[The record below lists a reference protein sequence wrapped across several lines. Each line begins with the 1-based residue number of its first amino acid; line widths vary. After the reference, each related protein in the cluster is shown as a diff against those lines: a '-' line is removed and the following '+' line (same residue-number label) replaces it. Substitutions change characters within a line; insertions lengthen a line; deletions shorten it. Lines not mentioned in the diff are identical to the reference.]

1 LLSADYIVNSCGII
15 ILAAGA
21 STRLGKPKQLLQYR
35 GKTLLAHAINEAVNS
50 NADAVVVVLGKDA
63 NLFKKEIDERKIRVA
78 INSSWEEGM
87 ASSLRL
93 GMDTLLKDKPYIDSV
108 IFMVCDQPHVSLSI
122 LNELI
127 RTQQRTTKQIL
138 TCNYGD
144 SIGPPALFHKKYF
157 KELMKLSGDSG
168 ARKIIEQNIND
179 VATILFPEGKID
191 IDTKEDYD
199 KLTGLS
205 G

>member
-1 LLSADYIVNSCGII
+1 VNSCGIV

-50 NADAVVVVLGKDA
+50 NADAVVVILGKDA
-63 NLFKKEIDERKIRVA
+63 NLFKKEIDERKVRVA

-93 GMDTLLKDKPYIDSV
+93 GLDTLINDKPYIDAV
-108 IFMVCDQPHVSLSI
+108 IFMVCDQPHVLSSI

-127 RTQQRTTKQIL
+127 ITQQKTTKQIV

-144 SIGPPALFHKKYF
+144 SIRPTCTF
-157 KELMKLSGDSG
+157 SQ
-168 ARKIIEQNIND
+168 KI
-179 VATILFPEGKID
+179 F
-191 IDTKEDYD
+191 
-199 KLTGLS
+199 
-205 G
+205 